1 MPPSAGSTPSR
12 PSPSSVVYIALGSEV
27 PLRVDKVHELAL
39 GLDVAGTR
47 FLWALR
53 KPTGVSD
60 TDLLPAGF
68 EERSCGRGVVE
79 TRWVPQM
86 SILAHA
92 EKASRQRFLQSRWRQ
107 DIKIM
112 GFFISKRRG
121 RGHGGS
127 FRFHTTVEAAQQA
140 IATGH
145 VEAESAANG
154 VGLTKLMGR
163 SAGHRG
169 EGRQIARRAAEERDG
184 RRCPTRLARHRPP
197 PAMRC
202 PSSRRP
208 PSPAVLDATRRE
220 EGAERW
226 GEQERRKKRIGFGYL
241 RMTCVANVGHTSV
254 ADMWDPLFLNYFFY
268 G

>member
-1 MPPSAGSTPSR
+1 
-12 PSPSSVVYIALGSEV
+12 
-27 PLRVDKVHELAL
+27 
-39 GLDVAGTR
+39 
-47 FLWALR
+47 
-53 KPTGVSD
+53 
-60 TDLLPAGF
+60 
-68 EERSCGRGVVE
+68 
-79 TRWVPQM
+79 M

-92 EKASRQRFLQSRWRQ
+92 EKASRQRFVQSRWRSWRKKAAKRFKPIPRSCRRSSRTWPAMR

-169 EGRQIARRAAEERDG
+169 EERQTARRAAQERDG

-208 PSPAVLDATRRE
+208 PPPRGPPSPAVLDATRRE

-226 GEQERRKKRIGFGYL
+226 GEPERRKKRIGFGYL
-241 RMTCVANVGHTSV
+241 RMTCVAHVGHTSV
-254 ADMWDPLFLNYFFY
+254 ADMWDPPFLNYFFY